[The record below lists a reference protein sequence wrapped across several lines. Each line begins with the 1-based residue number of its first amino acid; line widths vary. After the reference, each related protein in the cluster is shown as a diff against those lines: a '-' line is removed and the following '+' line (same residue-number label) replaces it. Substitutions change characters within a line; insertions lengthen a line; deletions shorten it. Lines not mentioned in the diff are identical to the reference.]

1 MLAAASV
8 AIMVEATPL
17 RALDPQLY
25 SLVRIAAGMMVI
37 PCYFCVAKWIAARY
51 GHRHVIEFV
60 VVSGTVYLGLQNYF
74 IGIAKMLLNRFA
86 YDGVLDDHIWMKY
99 AIAIMV
105 MIAIYPFAWAI
116 DHYAPWLI
124 GKKKKQS

>member
-1 MLAAASV
+1 
-8 AIMVEATPL
+8 
-17 RALDPQLY
+17 
-25 SLVRIAAGMMVI
+25 
-37 PCYFCVAKWIAARY
+37 
-51 GHRHVIEFV
+51 
-60 VVSGTVYLGLQNYF
+60 
-74 IGIAKMLLNRFA
+74 MLLNRFA

-116 DHYAPWLI
+116 DRYAPWLI